1 MGPLPIAFTIDS
13 FVCDSCVSY
22 LYPTGFTM
30 VSEPLIEDRLVW
42 FSTACELLIG
52 PVNLLYGSPGN
63 GLELNAVIICERF
76 FFENPSKF

>member
-1 MGPLPIAFTIDS
+1 
-13 FVCDSCVSY
+13 
-22 LYPTGFTM
+22 M